1 MKKLLFLFAAI
12 IFCSQ
17 LKAQN
22 IKMFQ
27 TDSLSKIGDDTT
39 FENIYVKKI
48 ADDSLS
54 TSSVIVI
61 KKEVKLHYHANHT
74 ENIIII
80 SGEADMVINNLL
92 VSVRKGDMINIPANS
107 LHSVKVTSAKPLK
120 VISIQSPHFDG
131 KDRIYME

>member
-1 MKKLLFLFAAI
+1 MKKVLFLFAAI

-80 SGEADMVINNLL
+80 SGEAEMQINSMI
-92 VSVRKGDMINIPANS
+92 VTVKKGDMINIPAKS
-107 LHSVKVTSAKPLK
+107 LHSVKVTSVNPLK